1 MHLTIRSGGQTGV
14 DRAALDAA
22 IAANVPYVGWCPRGG
37 GAEDLTKPPG
47 LLARYPQLR
56 ETPSADPQQRTAWN
70 VRDSDAT
77 LLLVRG
83 ADVPSSPGTQFT
95 RESAEMVYRK
105 PCRVVRLDGSESHR
119 ATVEWLSDLAMS
131 ESDPLDLNVAGP
143 RESQSPGI
151 YDLSFAY
158 VRGLLDAMSI

>member
-1 MHLTIRSGGQTGV
+1 MRLTIRSGGQTGV

-37 GAEDLTKPPG
+37 AAEDLTEPPG
-47 LLARYPQLR
+47 LLLRYPFLR
-56 ETPSADPQQRTAWN
+56 ETPSEDPRQRTTWN

-83 ADVPSSPGTQFT
+83 ADLPASPGTEFT
-95 RESAEMVYRK
+95 RQNAEMIYRK
-105 PCRVVRLDGSESHR
+105 PCRIVRLDVEASARG
-119 ATVEWLSDLAMS
+119 TFEWLSDHVNGDEDAM
-131 ESDPLDLNVAGP
+131 DLNVAGP

-151 YDLSFAY
+151 YDLSLAY
-158 VRGLLDAMSI
+158 VRALLEALTA